1 MQAEHQVVEKGVFF
15 ILAIKLDE
23 SLGARWG
30 EQSLLSVRTAGS
42 NRFRRTLSQTK
53 QTASCV

>member
-15 ILAIKLDE
+15 RPAIKLDE

-30 EQSLLSVRTAGS
+30 AQRKGYLASAQQGGIDLGKDNKS
-42 NRFRRTLSQTK
+42 N
-53 QTASCV
+53 